1 MPFFITFKNQ
11 MIHQKPN
18 IMQPIIYEPFK
29 EARRIKIFVPYE
41 LGSIRNNVK
50 KMNGSF
56 WHPHQKLWSV
66 INTSQNFESLKKMC
80 EGNYKIEK
88 DIRFTPIPSVALNQ
102 NAIEAMFELEKAL
115 VLKQY
120 SSSSI
125 QVYKKMFSVFLAKFM
140 QRNLKE
146 VSKEDIEGFVY
157 ELIKKN
163 KISESYQNQ
172 LINAIKAYYEHA
184 LKMPREYYA
193 IQRPKKTV
201 NIPNVLSK
209 KEVYNI
215 IQSPQNIKHKAIL
228 STIYGSGLRISELL
242 NLRIADV
249 HSADG
254 YLFIKDSKGKKDRK
268 TILSEQ
274 LVVLLRAYYK
284 VYKPSYW
291 LFEGQSGE
299 KYSTTSVRSIFRKAV
314 KDTNSNPWATVHT
327 LRHSFATHCIEN
339 NISMRHLQNMLGHS
353 SPKTT
358 EIYTKTIEIN
368 NKTITSPLDS
378 LLKNITLQL

>member
-1 MPFFITFKNQ
+1 
-11 MIHQKPN
+11 
-18 IMQPIIYEPFK
+18 MQPIIYEPFK
-29 EARRIKIFVPYE
+29 EAKRIKIFIPYE
-41 LGSIRNNVK
+41 LVSIRNAIK
-50 KMNGSF
+50 KMDSSF

-66 INTSQNFESLKKMC
+66 INTLQNFNTLKTLCKD
-80 EGNYKIEK
+80 NYKIEK
-88 DIRFTPIPSVALNQ
+88 DNRFTPIESVALNQ
-102 NAIEAMFELEKAL
+102 NSVEALFELEKSL

-120 SSSSI
+120 SDSSI
-125 QVYKKMFSVFLAKFM
+125 KVYKKMFTVFLSKFM
-140 QRNLKE
+140 NRDLK
-146 VSKEDIEGFVY
+146 VVTKEEIEGFVY
-157 ELIKKN
+157 ELIKKH

-184 LKMPREYYA
+184 LKLPREYYD
-193 IQRPKKTV
+193 IQRPKKMVT
-201 NIPNVLSK
+201 IPNVLSK
-209 KEVYNI
+209 REVYNI
-215 IQSPQNIKHKAIL
+215 IRSPKNIKHKAIL

-249 HSADG
+249 HSTDG

-268 TILSEQ
+268 TILSQ
-274 LVVLLRAYYK
+274 KLVILLRAYYK
-284 VYKPSYW
+284 EYKPSYW
-291 LFEGQSGE
+291 LFEGQTGE
-299 KYSTTSVRSIFRKAV
+299 KYSTASIRAIFRKAV

-339 NISMRHLQNMLGHS
+339 NINMRHLQNMLGHS

-378 LLKNITLQL
+378 LLKNNILHP